1 VASSHVRPT
10 RRERE
15 RELVDATKALFDERG
30 LQDAPIDEIAKAVGI
45 NKALIYRHFSSK
57 EELFVLTMTR
67 YLDEL
72 RERLEHAQD
81 DGLAPLAQLRATSE
95 AYADFC
101 LEYPAFLDCAL
112 SLMRRRARELYE
124 SVSDAVWFRLGLG
137 MAGCLGI
144 LSRNLATG
152 VKEGVFPIDD
162 VDFTANHLYTQLL
175 GTMHLARVGVGVREA
190 APGIPETFHVAPEQV
205 RAACVEDALAIATRR
220 GPDRAASPEARE

>member
-1 VASSHVRPT
+1 VASSQIRPT

-30 LQDAPIDEIAKAVGI
+30 LQDAPIEEIAKAVGI

-72 RERLEHAQD
+72 RARLENVQD
-81 DGLAPLAQLRATSE
+81 DQLDPLAQLRVTSE

-112 SLMRRRARELYE
+112 SLMRRRARDLYE

-137 MAGCLGI
+137 MAGCLGT
-144 LSRNLATG
+144 LSRNLAAG
-152 VKEGVFPIDD
+152 VRDGVFAIDD

-190 APGIPETFHVAPEQV
+190 APGIPETFRVGREQV

-220 GPDRAASPEARE
+220 GPTAPEAG